1 MPWASGDSA
10 IDMDSWV
17 MARTLDITLKDL
29 TQLLRDRKTFLF
41 SLVMPIALT
50 LLFGFAFGGFGASSD
65 PRLPVGWLDQDGSS
79 TSRQLR
85 QMLADSTVI
94 RLVEDPLQTPDGLEA
109 LVLSENLAG
118 AVIVPA
124 DYGHDLKGG
133 KPVRLGLI
141 ANTGTPA
148 GISLESD
155 ILAAVI
161 HLESAVRTAAVLER
175 LAQAP
180 YEYVYQQS
188 LTAWQDPP
196 VRITEQK
203 SQAIQAQ
210 DDSGVSMAHTSP
222 GMMLQFAIAGLLVSA
237 SLIVAERK
245 SRCLQRLLTTST
257 RRGQILTGHYLA
269 IFVQILSQFVILIAF
284 GQILLKVDYL
294 RSPLATLLVAVCAA
308 ACIAALGLLIGVMA
322 RSQEQAIVFSL
333 VPMFLL
339 AGLGGAWMPLEVMGP
354 TFQVIGYFSPVA
366 WAIDGFKNVTLRGL
380 GIGGVLQPAVMLL
393 GFALFFFTLAA
404 WRFHT
409 LEEK

>member
-1 MPWASGDSA
+1 
-10 IDMDSWV
+10 